1 MLISSIKFF
10 IQPFNIFGILLL
22 LAVVGVLLKRR
33 RLSRWLILVTGIWF
47 LMISTPFLPN
57 LLINSLEDRY
67 EPVRVNNLEDPGA
80 EYYIVVLGGGH
91 GYDDRLPSNAL
102 LSLNALGRLNEAI
115 RLFKQLPNSNLVLSG
130 YSSSHP
136 PTQAEI
142 LQKTAI
148 LLGISEKA
156 TMIQKEPGNTYEE
169 AEDYAKNYG
178 HSHPVILVTSATHM
192 PRAMWAFR
200 HFGIEPIPSPTNYR
214 LKGSW
219 KRKWLGVPSMSNIEN
234 LGVGVYEYAGIYW
247 YRFTK

>member
-1 MLISSIKFF
+1 LGKKRLFKW
-10 IQPFNIFGILLL
+10 
-22 LAVVGVLLKRR
+22 LAVFVV
-33 RLSRWLILVTGIWF
+33 IWF
-47 LMISTPFLPN
+47 LIISIPFLPT
-57 LLINSLEDRY
+57 LIINSLENRY
-67 EPVRVNNLEDPGA
+67 EPVRVNNLTNPDA
-80 EYYIVVLGGGH
+80 KYHIVVLGGGH
-91 GYDDRLPSNAL
+91 GYDNRLPWNAL

-115 RLFKQLPNSNLVLSG
+115 RLFRQLPNSKLVFSG

-142 LQKTAI
+142 LQQTAL
-148 LLGISEKA
+148 LLGIDKKA
-156 TMIQKEPGNTYEE
+156 TILQNEPANTYEE

-192 PRAMWAFR
+192 PRAIWAFR

-219 KRKWLGVPSMSNIEN
+219 KRKWFGLPSMSNIEN
-234 LGVGVYEYAGIYW
+234 LEVGVYEYAGIYW